1 MLTNLRRYAVSA
13 LIIVLALGFVGIEPA
28 FSQDGPTVK
37 GKKRK
42 APPAAPKTTEKNDK
56 GFAFGPDAMT
66 HFILDVASKKNE
78 VVFTSKAP
86 KETIKGK
93 AGAVKGEIDLNPRK
107 LDAVTG
113 SFAVEWKSIDTGNK
127 GRNNHMLN
135 KPWVDTGS
143 HPEIIF
149 TVTGMEMGKVADK
162 KGKTIKAKLVGKLAM
177 NGKEKDTKIA
187 VTLVYIEPP
196 AGSKTG
202 KEGIGIKTTFK
213 VALADFGIEGKPG
226 AVGNAVAEQPSI
238 KVSIF
243 LKRAEASDSKD
254 GGNKMSFVK

>member
-1 MLTNLRRYAVSA
+1 MLTNLRRVIASRFFLVMVFCFA
-13 LIIVLALGFVGIEPA
+13 GIEPA
-28 FSQDGPTVK
+28 FSQDGPKLK
-37 GKKRK
+37 GNKRK
-42 APPAAPKTTEKNDK
+42 APAPPKSTEKNDK

-66 HFILDVASKKNE
+66 HFIIDASSKRNE

-107 LDAVTG
+107 LDAATG

-127 GRNNHMLN
+127 GRNNHMQN

-143 HPEIIF
+143 YPEIVF

-162 KGKTIKAKLVGKLAM
+162 KGKTIKAKLIGKLAM
-177 NGKEKDTKIA
+177 NGKEKDTKIS
-187 VTLVYIEPP
+187 VTLAYIEPV

-213 VALADFGIEGKPG
+213 VALADFDIKGKPG
-226 AVGNAVAEQPSI
+226 AVGNAVAEAPSI

-243 LKRAEASDSKD
+243 LKRADASDSKD
-254 GGNKMSFVK
+254 DGNKVSFVK